1 MFSYIKKYMLKRKLR
16 QIKSKI
22 DSYYRL
28 SVEYQRNGKLREYA
42 QTLEDVQALE
52 DEYLKLSNSEE

>member
-1 MFSYIKKYMLKRKLR
+1 MFSYIKKYILKRKLR
-16 QIKSKI
+16 QIKGKI

-42 QTLEDVQALE
+42 QALKDAQTLEE
-52 DEYLKLSNSEE
+52 EYLKLSNSKE